1 LQYYD
6 SNKLE
11 ILSFGEEMGIL
22 WNGEGQRVVHGN
34 GEKNESL
41 VQFF

>member
-22 WNGEGQRVVHGN
+22 WNGEGQRVDSRQR
-34 GEKNESL
+34 EKEWKEIS
-41 VQFF
+41 